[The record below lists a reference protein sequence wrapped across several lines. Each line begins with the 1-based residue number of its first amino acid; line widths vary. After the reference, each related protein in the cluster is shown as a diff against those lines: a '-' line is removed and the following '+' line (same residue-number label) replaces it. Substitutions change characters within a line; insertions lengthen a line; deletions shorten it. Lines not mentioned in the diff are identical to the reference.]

1 MESREKSQSE
11 ITQEKEVR
19 MAKTHRVGSITL
31 GLALV
36 LFGSLFLLHMFFP
49 ALDYRMIFHLW
60 PCIFILL
67 GIEVLLGNRR
77 AEDGFVYDKAAIAL
91 IVILALFAMIMGAVD
106 FSMERFDHYV
116 ELHW

>member
-1 MESREKSQSE
+1 MEIRENGQSE
-11 ITQEKEVR
+11 IEREKKVR

-36 LFGSLFLLHMFFP
+36 LFGGLFLVHMFFP

-67 GIEVLLGNRR
+67 GVEVLVGNRR
-77 AEDGFVYDKAAIAL
+77 AEDRFVYDKAAIVL

-116 ELHW
+116 ELYW